1 MSVIVHIINDK
12 IKIIYMSIYF
22 LSLFQAKL
30 IEFNPLKA
38 TSVTLPAG
46 AVFVISNSLV
56 EVNKADSSNF
66 NVRVVECRLA
76 TQVNNMVMHPGT
88 PSTLPM
94 LRLLSSK
101 AQRFLKTI
109 QTLPCWYSLD
119 SSH

>member
-56 EVNKADSSNF
+56 EVNKADSSNY

-76 TQVNNMVMHPGT
+76 TQVRQHGDAPGHT
-88 PSTLPM
+88 FNPSNAEASCFQTTTIFENHLNPAM
-94 LRLLSSK
+94 LV
-101 AQRFLKTI
+101 FI
-109 QTLPCWYSLD
+109 G
-119 SSH
+119 